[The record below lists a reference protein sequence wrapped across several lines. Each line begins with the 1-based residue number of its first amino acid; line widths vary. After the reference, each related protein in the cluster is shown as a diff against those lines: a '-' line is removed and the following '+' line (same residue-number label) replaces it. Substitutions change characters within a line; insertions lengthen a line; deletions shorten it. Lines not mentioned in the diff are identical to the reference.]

1 MSLQTGKET
10 IYKQDFQTSLE
21 NSKQPQW
28 LKALREK
35 AFAYFT
41 ENGFPIVENE
51 EWKYTNVAPMAKESF
66 LLAELSETIEDA
78 LETGELS
85 EPSAAADGLSS
96 GKIQLQIESN
106 AINSDAQPSAAA
118 DGSDFIFDESKD
130 SVLIFANGQF
140 DKKSSKLGAAQRA
153 NILSF
158 SAALKNEKY
167 AEILKAKL
175 GNLIDTEKNAFTAL
189 NTAFVGEGV
198 LIHLPKNAR
207 IDAPVQLLFTTDEGK
222 VSFPRVLIVADEF
235 AEATFVET
243 YVRSDETKYL
253 TNAVVEISVADE
265 AKIKHFRVQRE
276 SHQAFHI
283 STTAAEVGR
292 GSVYDTTAINLG
304 AKLSRHDVLLKFNA
318 EGGEAFVDGLYF
330 LGEAQHHDTHSV
342 IRHDVPNCTS
352 HQTYKGILN
361 DKSRGVFNGKVFV
374 AVGASGTDG
383 YQSNKNLLL
392 SNEARVDTKP
402 QLEIFNDDVK
412 CSHGATVG
420 QLEEEELFYLLS
432 RGLNDNLARNLL
444 TYGFAEEI
452 INKIEIESIKK
463 QLDEAVLNRLN
474 VNLEA

>member
-1 MSLQTGKET
+1 MNSQAGKET

-21 NSKQPQW
+21 RANQPDW
-28 LKALREK
+28 LKNLREK
-35 AFAYFT
+35 AFRYFT
-41 ENGFPIVENE
+41 ENGFPVVQSE
-51 EWKYTNVAPMAKESF
+51 EWKYTNIAPMAKENF
-66 LLAELSETIEDA
+66 LLAELSEAATDDIKTENLEIEID
-78 LETGELS
+78 
-85 EPSAAADGLSS
+85 SAPAAP
-96 GKIQLQIESN
+96 KTF
-106 AINSDAQPSAAA
+106 
-118 DGSDFIFDESKD
+118 DFIFEESKA
-130 SVLIFANGQF
+130 SVLIFSNGVF
-140 DKKSSKLGAAQRA
+140 DKEASKLDDLQSAT
-153 NILSF
+153 ILSF
-158 SAALKNEKY
+158 SEAVADEKY
-167 AEILKAKL
+167 AEIFQAKL
-175 GNLIDTEKNAFTAL
+175 GNLVDSEKNGFTAL
-189 NTAFVGEGV
+189 NTAFIGEGV
-198 LIHLPKNAR
+198 FIYLPKNSK
-207 IDAPVQLLFTTDEGK
+207 IESPMQLLFTTDEGV
-222 VSFPRVLIVADEF
+222 VSFPRILIVAESF
-235 AEATFVET
+235 AEATIVET
-243 YVRSDETKYL
+243 YNRSDETKYL

-283 STTAAEVGR
+283 SNTAAEVGR

-304 AKLSRHDVLLKFNA
+304 ARLSRHDVLMKFNA

-330 LGEAQHHDTHSV
+330 LGESQHHDTHSV
-342 IRHDVPNCTS
+342 IKHDVPNCTS

>member
-1 MSLQTGKET
+1 MTVRLVKET
-10 IYKQDFQTSLE
+10 IYKAEFQQSLMAA
-21 NSKQPQW
+21 NQPEW
-28 LKALREK
+28 LKKMREK

-41 ENGFPIVENE
+41 ENGFPTVENE

-66 LLAELSETIEDA
+66 LLAELSEN
-78 LETGELS
+78 
-85 EPSAAADGLSS
+85 
-96 GKIQLQIESN
+96 IESE
-106 AINSDAQPSAAA
+106 IKTRGLEIETEKKGAASSF
-118 DGSDFIFDESKD
+118 DEFVFDESKD
-130 SVLIFANGQF
+130 SVLMFKNGAF
-140 DKKSSKLGAAQRA
+140 DKNASNLEALQEA
-153 NILSF
+153 IVLSF
-158 SAALKNEKY
+158 SEAIKDKKY
-167 AEILKAKL
+167 IEIFKAKL
-175 GNLIDTEKNAFTAL
+175 GNLVDAEKNGLTAL
-189 NTAFVGEGV
+189 NTAFIGEGV
-198 LIHLPKNAR
+198 FIFLPRNSKIN
-207 IDAPVQLLFTTDEGK
+207 APVQLLFITDDGK
-222 VSFPRVLIVADEF
+222 VSFPRVLIVAEEF
-235 AEATFVET
+235 AEATIIET
-243 YVRSDETKYL
+243 YNRGGETKYL
-253 TNAVVEISVADE
+253 TNSVVEISVAAE

-283 STTAAEVGR
+283 SNTATEVGR

-304 AKLSRHDVLLKFNA
+304 GKLSRHDVSLKFNA

-330 LGEAQHHDTHSV
+330 LGEDQHHDTHSV
-342 IRHDVPNCTS
+342 IKHDVPNCTS

-392 SNEARVDTKP
+392 SNDARVDTKP

-432 RGLNDNLARNLL
+432 RGLNESLAKNLL

-452 INKIEIESIKK
+452 VNKIEIESIKK

-474 VNLEA
+474 ANLEA